1 VRAAVTGCTSG
12 KRLRLVDGTAISAPG
27 GGSAEWRL
35 HMGYDPHTCQFTDFE
50 LTDSRDA
57 ERLDR
62 FAQTADEIRI
72 ADRGFGSRP
81 ECIRSLAFGEA
92 DYIVR
97 VHWRGLRWLTA
108 EGMRFDMMGFLRGL
122 DCGKNGETTVMIGNS
137 GNKKAGAPFPARL
150 IAVSLPPEKALISKT
165 RLLSENRRKGRVV
178 QAETLEAAG
187 HVLLLTSLPEDEYSA
202 EQVADCYRL
211 RWQIELAFKRLKSLL
226 HLDALRAK
234 EPELAK
240 AWIFANLLA
249 AFLID
254 DIIQPSLDFPPRS
267 AGSEKKN

>member
-1 VRAAVTGCTSG
+1 
-12 KRLRLVDGTAISAPG
+12 
-27 GGSAEWRL
+27 
-35 HMGYDPHTCQFTDFE
+35 
-50 LTDSRDA
+50 
-57 ERLDR
+57 
-62 FAQTADEIRI
+62 
-72 ADRGFGSRP
+72 GFGSRP

-254 DIIQPSLDFPPRS
+254 DIIQ
-267 AGSEKKN
+267 

>member
-1 VRAAVTGCTSG
+1 MPPTGLAYLPHKHLLYAPQLRVVQAERDCVLSMEQQSVCPGAAVLNG
-12 KRLRLVDGTAISAPG
+12 DYI
-27 GGSAEWRL
+27 WDN
-35 HMGYDPHTCQFTDFE
+35 DPHTCQFTDFE

-72 ADRGFGSRP
+72 ADRVFGSRP

-97 VHWRGLRWLTA
+97 VHWRGSRWLTA

-226 HLDALRAK
+226 HLDALCK
-234 EPELAK
+234 
-240 AWIFANLLA
+240 
-249 AFLID
+249 
-254 DIIQPSLDFPPRS
+254 
-267 AGSEKKN
+267 GT

>member
-1 VRAAVTGCTSG
+1 
-12 KRLRLVDGTAISAPG
+12 SAPG

-62 FAQTADEIRI
+62 FAQRADEIRI

-108 EGMRFDMMGFLRGL
+108 
-122 DCGKNGETTVMIGNS
+122 
-137 GNKKAGAPFPARL
+137 
-150 IAVSLPPEKALISKT
+150 
-165 RLLSENRRKGRVV
+165 
-178 QAETLEAAG
+178 
-187 HVLLLTSLPEDEYSA
+187 
-202 EQVADCYRL
+202 
-211 RWQIELAFKRLKSLL
+211 
-226 HLDALRAK
+226 
-234 EPELAK
+234 
-240 AWIFANLLA
+240 
-249 AFLID
+249 
-254 DIIQPSLDFPPRS
+254 
-267 AGSEKKN
+267 

>member
-1 VRAAVTGCTSG
+1 
-12 KRLRLVDGTAISAPG
+12 LVNRSDFIMCFFKQHTA
-27 GGSAEWRL
+27 
-35 HMGYDPHTCQFTDFE
+35 FE
-50 LTDSRDA
+50 L
-57 ERLDR
+57 
-62 FAQTADEIRI
+62 RI

-254 DIIQPSLDFPPRS
+254 DIIQPSLDFSPRS
-267 AGSEKKN
+267 AGSA

>member
-1 VRAAVTGCTSG
+1 
-12 KRLRLVDGTAISAPG
+12 
-27 GGSAEWRL
+27 
-35 HMGYDPHTCQFTDFE
+35 MGYDPHTCQFTDFE

-97 VHWRGLRWLTA
+97 VYWRGLRWLTA
-108 EGMRFDMMGFLRGL
+108 EGMRFDMMDFLRGL

-187 HVLLLTSLPEDEYSA
+187 HVLLLTSLSEDEYSA

-211 RWQIELAFKRLKSLL
+211 RWQIELAFMEARYRPVS
-226 HLDALRAK
+226 R
-234 EPELAK
+234 
-240 AWIFANLLA
+240 NM
-249 AFLID
+249 
-254 DIIQPSLDFPPRS
+254 
-267 AGSEKKN
+267 

>member
-1 VRAAVTGCTSG
+1 
-12 KRLRLVDGTAISAPG
+12 
-27 GGSAEWRL
+27 
-35 HMGYDPHTCQFTDFE
+35 
-50 LTDSRDA
+50 A

-226 HLDALRAK
+226 HLDALRAN

>member
-1 VRAAVTGCTSG
+1 
-12 KRLRLVDGTAISAPG
+12 
-27 GGSAEWRL
+27 
-35 HMGYDPHTCQFTDFE
+35 DFE

-137 GNKKAGAPFPARL
+137 GN
-150 IAVSLPPEKALISKT
+150 
-165 RLLSENRRKGRVV
+165 
-178 QAETLEAAG
+178 
-187 HVLLLTSLPEDEYSA
+187 
-202 EQVADCYRL
+202 
-211 RWQIELAFKRLKSLL
+211 
-226 HLDALRAK
+226 
-234 EPELAK
+234 
-240 AWIFANLLA
+240 
-249 AFLID
+249 
-254 DIIQPSLDFPPRS
+254 
-267 AGSEKKN
+267 

>member
-1 VRAAVTGCTSG
+1 MNYSHDNWSAILAHIGKPEELDTSARNAGALTRRREIRDAATL
-12 KRLRLVDGTAISAPG
+12 LRLGLAYGPG
-27 GGSAEWRL
+27 GCHYVKSLHGLSSMTLQHYLTWFPEAAAECRRLVWHTCRTNTCCTRRSYGLYKRKEIASCRWNSNQCARGGSAEWRL

-137 GNKKAGAPFPARL
+137 GNKKPELPFRH
-150 IAVSLPPEKALISKT
+150 VSLPY
-165 RLLSENRRKGRVV
+165 
-178 QAETLEAAG
+178 
-187 HVLLLTSLPEDEYSA
+187 HFLP
-202 EQVADCYRL
+202 
-211 RWQIELAFKRLKSLL
+211 
-226 HLDALRAK
+226 
-234 EPELAK
+234 
-240 AWIFANLLA
+240 
-249 AFLID
+249 
-254 DIIQPSLDFPPRS
+254 
-267 AGSEKKN
+267 KKH

>member
-1 VRAAVTGCTSG
+1 
-12 KRLRLVDGTAISAPG
+12 
-27 GGSAEWRL
+27 
-35 HMGYDPHTCQFTDFE
+35 
-50 LTDSRDA
+50 
-57 ERLDR
+57 
-62 FAQTADEIRI
+62 
-72 ADRGFGSRP
+72 
-81 ECIRSLAFGEA
+81 
-92 DYIVR
+92 
-97 VHWRGLRWLTA
+97 
-108 EGMRFDMMGFLRGL
+108 MMGFLRGL

-234 EPELAK
+234 ESEMTYVRFVVLYYSPGEDSARQAGEINNIAVYNAL
-240 AWIFANLLA
+240 IFIIK
-249 AFLID
+249 LI
-254 DIIQPSLDFPPRS
+254 L
-267 AGSEKKN
+267 K

>member
-1 VRAAVTGCTSG
+1 MRPGAAALNG
-12 KRLRLVDGTAISAPG
+12 DYI
-27 GGSAEWRL
+27 WN
-35 HMGYDPHTCQFTDFE
+35 DPHTCQFTDFE

-137 GNKKAGAPFPARL
+137 GNKSWS
-150 IAVSLPPEKALISKT
+150 SLSGTSHCRITS
-165 RLLSENRRKGRVV
+165 SRKSIN
-178 QAETLEAAG
+178 Q
-187 HVLLLTSLPEDEYSA
+187 
-202 EQVADCYRL
+202 
-211 RWQIELAFKRLKSLL
+211 
-226 HLDALRAK
+226 
-234 EPELAK
+234 
-240 AWIFANLLA
+240 
-249 AFLID
+249 
-254 DIIQPSLDFPPRS
+254 
-267 AGSEKKN
+267 

>member
-1 VRAAVTGCTSG
+1 MPPTGLAYLPH
-12 KRLRLVDGTAISAPG
+12 KHLLYAPQLRVVQAEEIASCRWNSNQCAR

-150 IAVSLPPEKALISKT
+150 IAVSLPPEKALISKPDCSA
-165 RLLSENRRKGRVV
+165 RIVEK
-178 QAETLEAAG
+178 
-187 HVLLLTSLPEDEYSA
+187 DE
-202 EQVADCYRL
+202 
-211 RWQIELAFKRLKSLL
+211 
-226 HLDALRAK
+226 
-234 EPELAK
+234 
-240 AWIFANLLA
+240 
-249 AFLID
+249 
-254 DIIQPSLDFPPRS
+254 
-267 AGSEKKN
+267 